1 MKLTNDE
8 MYFLN
13 RISGGGVLFGIHLR
27 KPKSSEEQ
35 TALLM
40 QSLKDKGLIE
50 PGGVPGPDKLP
61 EPKEQSGITEK
72 LSMQG
77 AGYVHAIRKYREAE
91 RHTVCNRIYAAQ
103 ISGEEAVVIMVIPG
117 GYDVYRVP
125 IVLLACLLV
134 QQCPCIRGERADAA
148 EEGITAAKESSTAA
162 EEISTGAEES
172 STGAGTVSGHKDGQ
186 RVEICDIME
195 ELGRAEHSL
204 TLGCFVDFKGVQEC
218 VYYALSGKLYR
229 YDFHKGRKRQV
240 RGKEVRREVAE
251 VILKEWR
258 GTHGRT
264 DQCRG

>member
-27 KPKSSEEQ
+27 KTGGSEEQ

-50 PGGVPGPDKLP
+50 PVEAPGPDKLP
-61 EPKEQSGITEK
+61 EPREQSGIAEK

-77 AGYVHAIRKYREAE
+77 AGYVYAIRKYREAE

-134 QQCPCIRGERADAA
+134 QQCPCIRGERADAT

-162 EEISTGAEES
+162 EEISTA
-172 STGAGTVSGHKDGQ
+172 AGTGSGPKDGQ
-186 RVEICDIME
+186 QVEICDIME

-204 TLGCFVDFKGVQEC
+204 TLGCFVDFKGEQEC
-218 VYYALSGKLYR
+218 VYYALSGKVYR

-240 RGKEVRREVAE
+240 SGKEVRREVAE

>member
-13 RISGGGVLFGIHLR
+13 SISGGGVLFGIHLR
-27 KPKSSEEQ
+27 KPGSSEEK

-40 QSLKDKGLIE
+40 QSLKDKGMIE
-50 PGGVPGPDKLP
+50 PGEAPGPDKLP
-61 EPKEQSGITEK
+61 EPKEQSGIAEK

-77 AGYVHAIRKYREAE
+77 AGYVYAIRKYREAE

-148 EEGITAAKESSTAA
+148 EEGITGAKESSTAIGVVPGH
-162 EEISTGAEES
+162 ETRE
-172 STGAGTVSGHKDGQ
+172 TVT
-186 RVEICDIME
+186 VEDIME
-195 ELGRAEHSL
+195 ELGKAEHSL
-204 TLGCFVDFKGVQEC
+204 TLGCFVDFKAEQEC
-218 VYYALSGKLYR
+218 VYYALSGNLYR
-229 YDFHKGRKRQV
+229 YDFLKGRRKQV
-240 RGKEVRREVAE
+240 SGKEVRREVAE

-264 DQCRG
+264 DQGRG

>member
-1 MKLTNDE
+1 MKLSNDE

-50 PGGVPGPDKLP
+50 SGETPETDKHP
-61 EPKEQSGITEK
+61 ESEEQDGITEK

-77 AGYVHAIRKYREAE
+77 AGYVHTIRKYREAG

-117 GYDVYRVP
+117 GYDVYCVP
-125 IVLLACLLV
+125 VMFLACLLV

-162 EEISTGAEES
+162 EEISTGA
-172 STGAGTVSGHKDGQ
+172 GTVPGHTDGELA
-186 RVEICDIME
+186 EICDIME

-204 TLGCFVDFKGVQEC
+204 TLGCFADFKAEQEC
-218 VYYALSGKLYR
+218 VYYALAGKLYR
-229 YDFHKGRKRQV
+229 YDFHKRRKRQV
-240 RGKEVRREVAE
+240 SGKEVRREVAE
-251 VILKEWR
+251 VIRKEWR
-258 GTHGRT
+258 RTHGRT
-264 DQCRG
+264 D